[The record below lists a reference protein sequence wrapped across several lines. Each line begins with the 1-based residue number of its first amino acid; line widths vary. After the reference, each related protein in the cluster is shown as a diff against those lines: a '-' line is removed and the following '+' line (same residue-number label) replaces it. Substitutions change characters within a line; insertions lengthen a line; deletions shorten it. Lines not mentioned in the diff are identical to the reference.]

1 MMFRLYMQN
10 QIVLN
15 TALFVSKENDVSAEV
30 PNHRNRVSDINKLFN
45 FDSKKT
51 FKYTTIKYSYSLC
64 FLQTISMSI
73 VTSAICHIT
82 YSN

>member
-15 TALFVSKENDVSAEV
+15 TALFVSKENDVSAEA
-30 PNHRNRVSDINKLFN
+30 PNHRNRVSHINKLFN

-51 FKYTTIKYSYSLC
+51 FKYTTIK
-64 FLQTISMSI
+64 
-73 VTSAICHIT
+73 
-82 YSN
+82 